1 MTPAATEWTVAAWAR
16 VHPYT
21 QAAYVNMLGDES
33 EERVREAYGDNYSRA
48 VRLKTKYDPENV
60 FRLNQNIKPA

>member
-1 MTPAATEWTVAAWAR
+1 MTRAATEWTAAAWAR

-21 QAAYVNMLGDES
+21 QAAYVNMLGDER
-33 EERVREAYGDNYSRA
+33 EERVREAYGDNYSHA